1 MILVLCALLTG
12 SLVYCALVLAAARS
26 LRKRRPPQLCTSPGI
41 SILKPLRGAE
51 AGLAD
56 NLRSYMRQDYP
67 GEYEVLF
74 GVDEPGDPARAI
86 AEQVCREFPA
96 IAARCIVTGQGS
108 YTNPKEYSLEQLA
121 AAARYDLW
129 ALSDSDIRVT
139 PDFLSVIAAEFQ
151 DEHLGLETCPYRGV
165 PGPSF
170 WTTLEVMG
178 MNTEFMPGVLV
189 ARIVEGMNFAV
200 GPTIVVRRGVVEAI
214 GGFARVADYYIDD
227 FLLGRYASEAGFG
240 VELSSYVI
248 EHHIAAERFWPS
260 VRHRIMWLRGTRRSR
275 PSGYFGQ
282 VFTYTIPIALMLAA
296 AAPALW
302 PAVVAAFLLRYA
314 SAWAVAGAVLRDPL
328 IRCRWFLLP
337 LQDVTSFLFYL
348 IAFFGNRIQW
358 RGRSMVLL
366 RDGRLAAPRHSREQ
380 APLAARQRG

>member
-1 MILVLCALLTG
+1 
-12 SLVYCALVLAAARS
+12 
-26 LRKRRPPQLCTSPGI
+26 
-41 SILKPLRGAE
+41 
-51 AGLAD
+51 
-56 NLRSYMRQDYP
+56 
-67 GEYEVLF
+67 
-74 GVDEPGDPARAI
+74 
-86 AEQVCREFPA
+86 
-96 IAARCIVTGQGS
+96 
-108 YTNPKEYSLEQLA
+108 
-121 AAARYDLW
+121 
-129 ALSDSDIRVT
+129 LSDSDIRVT
-139 PDFLSVIAAEFQ
+139 PDFLGVVAAEFQ
-151 DEHLGLETCPYRGV
+151 DEQLGLETCPYRGV

-200 GPTIVVRRGVVEAI
+200 GPTIVVRRRVMEAI

-227 FLLGRYASEAGFG
+227 FLLGRYASEKGFG

-248 EHHIAAERFWPS
+248 EHHIAAERFWPC

-328 IRCRWFLLP
+328 IRRRWFLLP

-348 IAFFGNRIQW
+348 IAFFGNRIRW

-366 RDGRLAAPRHSREQ
+366 RDGRLAAPPHSGEQ
-380 APLAARQRG
+380 VPLATRQRG